1 VASAYIGNDLLKKVG
16 ANSEVQY
23 YRDTEIAGFALKIM
37 PNGSKTYILQCR
49 LGRGRLAPQRTFK
62 IGSHG
67 TWTPQKAR
75 EEAKRFKQLAE
86 AGIDPQSE
94 QKERTRERVTL
105 EFSSYADRFIDQY
118 LTEHWAGS
126 LDMATRMLRKHVVPV
141 WKGRSLKEIKRSD
154 VASLMEA
161 LRGKAGVRRNS
172 FAVLRKMF
180 RWAVNNGDLEA
191 SPIADMD
198 APAAPPSR
206 DRVLSNSELANVWK
220 AAEDLGHPYSHVVRL
235 LILTGQ
241 RRNEVAG
248 MKWDELS
255 REAALWIVP
264 GARAK
269 NSVTT
274 EMPLSPPAVAILD
287 RVYRTVK
294 GLNDDTEI
302 KAWPKTGLVFTTTGK
317 TPVSGHSRAKGR
329 LDRLILKALRKEAKE
344 LGSDPEEVRLEDW
357 RFHDLR
363 RTLATGLQRFGVSR
377 EVTEAV
383 LNHVSGSISGIARV
397 YQRHDYKAEK
407 RAALDHWA
415 RHVEEIAAIDTA
427 AG

>member
-1 VASAYIGNDLLKKVG
+1 MASAYIGNDLLKKVE
-16 ANSEVQY
+16 ANSDVQY
-23 YRDTEIAGFALKIM
+23 FRDTEIAGFALKVM

-86 AGIDPQSE
+86 AGIDPQNE

-126 LDMATRMLRKHVVPV
+126 LDMATRMLRKHVVPA

-154 VASLMEA
+154 VAALMDA

-180 RWAVNNGDLEA
+180 RWAVNNGDLDT

-206 DRVLSNSELANVWK
+206 DRVLSDSELANVWK
-220 AAEDLGHPYSHVVRL
+220 AAADLGYPYSDVVRL
-235 LILTGQ
+235 LVLTGQ

-248 MKWDELS
+248 MKWSELC
-255 REAALWIVP
+255 REAALWVVP
-264 GARAK
+264 GARVK

-274 EMPLSPPAVAILD
+274 EVPLSAPAVAILD
-287 RVYRTVK
+287 RIYRTTK
-294 GLNDDTEI
+294 GLGDEAGI
-302 KAWPKTGLVFTTTGK
+302 KAWPKAGLVFTTTGK
-317 TPVSGHSRAKGR
+317 TPVSGHSRAKDR
-329 LDRLILKALRKEAKE
+329 LDLLILKALRKEAQE
-344 LGSDPEEVRLEDW
+344 AGGDPDDVTMEDW

-363 RTLATGLQRFGVSR
+363 RTLATGLQRFGISR

-407 RAALDHWA
+407 RAALERWA
-415 RHVEEIAAIDTA
+415 QHIAAISPE
-427 AG
+427 G